1 MHFEMMQLCDVTLL
15 FAYQIQR
22 EAEEAQRML
31 SVHTGT
37 LHHTATQT
45 ATPQA
50 SVKTDPMASSGKRL

>member
-1 MHFEMMQLCDVTLL
+1 MYFELMQLCDVTTV
-15 FAYQIQR
+15 YQIQR

-50 SVKTDPMASSGKRL
+50 SVKTNAMASSGKRL